1 VRERCL
7 VIGQVLLDR
16 YTVQQQL
23 GEGGMGVI
31 YRAVDDRGEAVAIK
45 VLHAT
50 IASSP
55 ELVARFQ
62 REASAQAMLTHP
74 NIATL
79 HAVGV
84 TDDGGMFFVLEL
96 IEGPDLALEL
106 DSGPLAPARAVAITK
121 QLLSGLHHAHQFG
134 MIHRDLKP
142 ENILLAR
149 TAAGEQAKLIDFGL
163 VKLVTAVLGE
173 EEGRRLTRTG
183 VVYGTPEYMS
193 PEQMRGEAIDPRSD
207 LYAVGIV
214 LCEMLTGR
222 RPFEADE
229 VTALWQAHLS
239 APIPSLAELGFEP
252 ADPNLDAI
260 VTTLLAKQPNERF
273 ANAHAARR
281 ALDSLRLA

>member
-1 VRERCL
+1 
-7 VIGQVLLDR
+7 
-16 YTVQQQL
+16 
-23 GEGGMGVI
+23 
-31 YRAVDDRGEAVAIK
+31 
-45 VLHAT
+45 
-50 IASSP
+50 
-55 ELVARFQ
+55 
-62 REASAQAMLTHP
+62 
-74 NIATL
+74 
-79 HAVGV
+79 
-84 TDDGGMFFVLEL
+84 
-96 IEGPDLALEL
+96 
-106 DSGPLAPARAVAITK
+106 
-121 QLLSGLHHAHQFG
+121 
-134 MIHRDLKP
+134 
-142 ENILLAR
+142 LLAR

-183 VVYGTPEYMS
+183 VVYVTPEYMS

-239 APIPSLAELGFEP
+239 APIPSLAELGFES

-260 VTTLLAKQPNERF
+260 VTMLLAKQPDERF
-273 ANAHAARR
+273 ANANAARR

>member
-1 VRERCL
+1 MVDDIAPVRERCL

-84 TDDGGMFFVLEL
+84 TNDGGMFFVLEL

-142 ENILLAR
+142 
-149 TAAGEQAKLIDFGL
+149 
-163 VKLVTAVLGE
+163 E

-260 VTTLLAKQPNERF
+260 VTMLLAKQPDERF
-273 ANAHAARR
+273 ANANAARR
-281 ALDSLRLA
+281 ALDSLRLT